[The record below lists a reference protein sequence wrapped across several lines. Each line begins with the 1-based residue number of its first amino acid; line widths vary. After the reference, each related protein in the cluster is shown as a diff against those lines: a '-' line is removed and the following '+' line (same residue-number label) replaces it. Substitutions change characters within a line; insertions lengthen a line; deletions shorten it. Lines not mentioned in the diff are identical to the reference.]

1 MGVLGLWRL
10 LDPTGKPVLV
20 ETLEG
25 KVLAID
31 ISIWI
36 HQVLQGYQDRRG
48 DSVPNAHLLGL
59 FNRIC
64 KLLYFKIKPVFVF
77 DGGVPMLK
85 RNTIASRRKQK
96 SIAVSKAQKLKND
109 LISNLI
115 KQVAVKDVLDKRN
128 PQGESSPS
136 KETSRMLVRSSS
148 VSDMYKLS
156 EQPSTSKT
164 QPGDFDF
171 DHESDHDSS
180 EELSPRKQSKWIGNI
195 HSVNVDSHEFKSLP
209 ADVRYDILTDLKETR
224 KQNSWGRIHEMPQV
238 SNDFSSFQM
247 KRLLKRRLVQESL
260 EVAEKEMGGKTLTL
274 EELEKL
280 LTEQGVNTSEQDDSA
295 YRIASDSA
303 TRVIFANDKS
313 SQQEKVISNIA
324 KDSSKASG
332 SDGESNS
339 YEASILLR
347 RDPTSCTESDDEVS
361 FLHNIHEYDLN
372 DEDWDDPEVESVT
385 PKAKPKKSI
394 RSNSTM
400 ETVMKYMLEYS
411 SLPQEQ
417 ILTLLEQNKKN
428 KSTKSLNRNK
438 EKVLKKFKKE
448 KANDTLSET
457 KPCALQ
463 LNTNKEIKEKDLMYA
478 NVPERK
484 ESIDSSSDSDLVE
497 IPNVSLHDKPPSLE
511 ISQTVDKEVKVSK
524 VQEIKSES
532 NDSDSDD
539 DFITVEDVPIPKAIF
554 TPKKEEQNSFEV
566 IVKPDKILEEDLFAD
581 VFATER
587 AKKPKIVGIED
598 VGDKVKDRIEDVL
611 LNKQMRDHA
620 CRNLN
625 FQNFENNT
633 TDILPD
639 EEGDKVEPSK
649 VKSPTSVNKYSMNP
663 SDNFTSQESI
673 ETSEIT
679 SSMEGSQS
687 SSQASNFVPL
697 PISEEDLLS
706 TMGKLADEQREL
718 GGNIGKL
725 ERQAMDVTDQM
736 RSEAQDLLR
745 LFGIPYVIA
754 PMEAE
759 AQCAYLEQINL
770 TDGTITDDSDIWL
783 FGGKCVYKNFF
794 NNNKRV
800 LQFRSCDIEHN
811 LKLARQQMIQLAL
824 LVGSDYTSGLPGIGP
839 VTAMEIL
846 AAFPSEGDDL
856 LRGLINFS
864 AWAKSGKIPGP
875 GRTSLRNKLKNLQ
888 IEKGFPS
895 QAVAQAYVNPTVDE
909 SNEKFTWVKPNLLL
923 LSDYV
928 RQKFGWTKLKFEEVI
943 NPVVKKLTEGSSQK
957 TIAEYFKVQIVPK
970 FTEKNLSKRVQSA
983 VKRLGCEAIEEVS
996 EEEDKERKKKKTG
1009 KGKSSKKKENT
1020 VENGSQDK
1028 EINQNSGV
1036 DDIVNPLN
1044 VEDDLISPQKA
1055 YSSEKNI
1062 SISKSSEEYIPQRE
1076 KKKANALKNK
1086 IRAIEVFSK
1095 SRKKTS
1101 RAKNAKRPSRKEL
1114 KEADLSES
1122 SSSS

>member
-10 LDPTGKPVLV
+10 LDPTGKPVPV

-59 FNRIC
+59 FHRIC

-85 RNTIASRRKQK
+85 KNTIVSRRKQK
-96 SIAVSKAQKLKND
+96 SVAVSKAQKLKND

-128 PQGESSPS
+128 SQGEISPL
-136 KETSRMLVRSSS
+136 KETSRILTKSSS
-148 VSDMYKLS
+148 VTDMYKLS
-156 EQPSTSKT
+156 EQPSTSKA

-171 DHESDHDSS
+171 DHVSDHDSS
-180 EELSPRKQSKWIGNI
+180 EESSPRKQSKWIGNI
-195 HSVNVDSHEFKSLP
+195 HSVNVNSHEFKSLP

-238 SNDFSSFQM
+238 LNDFSSFQM
-247 KRLLKRRLVQESL
+247 QRLLKRRTVQESL

-274 EELEKL
+274 EELDTL
-280 LTEQGVNTSEQDDSA
+280 LTELGVNTSERDDSA
-295 YRIASDSA
+295 YRIASDST
-303 TRVIFANDKS
+303 TRVIFVNDKT
-313 SQQEKVISNIA
+313 SQEEKVISNGA
-324 KDSSKASG
+324 KVSDSDA
-332 SDGESNS
+332 ESNS
-339 YEASILLR
+339 NGASIPLR
-347 RDPTSCTESDDEVS
+347 RDSTSCAGSDDEVS
-361 FLHNIHEYDLN
+361 FLHNIHEYDLD
-372 DEDWDDPEVESVT
+372 DEDWDFPEVELAT
-385 PKAKPKKSI
+385 PQAKSKKTV

-400 ETVMKYMLEYS
+400 DTVMKYMLEYS

-417 ILTLLEQNKKN
+417 ILALLEQNKKN
-428 KSTKSLNRNK
+428 KSTKSLKRKK
-438 EKVLKKFKKE
+438 EKVSKKSRKE
-448 KANDTLSET
+448 KANDR
-457 KPCALQ
+457 
-463 LNTNKEIKEKDLMYA
+463 NKQIEEEDLKHA
-478 NVPERK
+478 DVPERK
-484 ESIDSSSDSDLVE
+484 ESVDSSSDSDFIE
-497 IPNVSLHDKPPSLE
+497 IPNVSLDEKPPSLE
-511 ISQTVDKEVKVSK
+511 ISETVDEEVKVSE
-524 VQEIKSES
+524 VPEIKSES
-532 NDSDSDD
+532 SDSDSD
-539 DFITVEDVPIPKAIF
+539 FITIEDVPIPEATF
-554 TPKKEEQNSFEV
+554 TPEKKEKTSFEV

-581 VFATER
+581 VFAIER
-587 AKKPKIVGIED
+587 AETPRIVGAEN
-598 VGDKVKDRIEDVL
+598 VEDKV
-611 LNKQMRDHA
+611 NHA

-625 FQNFENNT
+625 FQNFENNIT
-633 TDILPD
+633 NILPD

-649 VKSPTSVNKYSMNP
+649 VESPISVNKYSTNP
-663 SDNFTSQESI
+663 SDNITSQESI

-679 SSMEGSQS
+679 SSIEGSQS
-687 SSQASNFVPL
+687 SSQDSKSVPL
-697 PISEEDLLS
+697 PISEKDLLS
-706 TMGKLADEQREL
+706 TKDKLQDEQREL
-718 GGNIGKL
+718 SGNIGKL

-736 RSEAQDLLR
+736 RSEAQELLR

-811 LKLARQQMIQLAL
+811 LKLAREQMIQLAL

-846 AAFPSEGDDL
+846 AAFPSEGDDA

-864 AWAKSGKIPGP
+864 AWVKSGKIPGP
-875 GRTSLRNKLKNLQ
+875 GRTSLRNKLKNVQ
-888 IEKGFPS
+888 ILKGFPS
-895 QAVAQAYVNPTVDE
+895 QAVVQAYLKPTLDE
-909 SNEKFTWVKPNLLL
+909 SNEKFTWVKPNLTL

-928 RQKFGWTKLKFEEVI
+928 RHKFGWTKLKFEEVI
-943 NPVVKKLTEGSSQK
+943 NPVVKKLTEGTSQK
-957 TIAEYFKVQIVPK
+957 SISEYFKVQIVPK
-970 FTEKNLSKRVQSA
+970 FTDKNLSKRVLTA
-983 VKRLGCEAIEEVS
+983 VKRLGCEAIEEVP
-996 EEEDKERKKKKTG
+996 EKEDKDRKKKMKTV
-1009 KGKSSKKKENT
+1009 KGKSNQKKEKA
-1020 VENGSQDK
+1020 VENVSQGK
-1028 EINQNSGV
+1028 EINQNLGENEMIYENPLM
-1036 DDIVNPLN
+1036 DQIVNPSN
-1044 VEDDLISPQKA
+1044 VEDDLISPQKP

-1062 SISKSSEEYIPQRE
+1062 SLSRSSEEFIPQRE

-1086 IRAIEVFSK
+1086 MRAIEVFNNSK
-1095 SRKKTS
+1095 KKTS
-1101 RAKNAKRPSRKEL
+1101 RAKKARRPPRKEL